1 MENSKQTEVYS
12 ADELEKI
19 LSAEAMQALG
29 KAEVQV
35 FPSHPSV
42 PDEGVY
48 DYIIRL
54 ADYGVDADR
63 LNEIL
68 EIIANID

>member
-1 MENSKQTEVYS
+1 MESSKQTEVYS
-12 ADELEKI
+12 ADELGQI
-19 LSAEAMQALG
+19 LSGKALEALD

-42 PDEGVY
+42 PDEGAY
-48 DYIIRL
+48 DYIIKL

-63 LNEIL
+63 LNDIL
-68 EIIANID
+68 EQIADID

>member
-12 ADELEKI
+12 AAELKKI
-19 LSAEAMQALG
+19 LSAEAMQSLD

-42 PDEGVY
+42 PDEGAY